1 MSSLL
6 AREQAALLAAIASFR
21 LADALQTMAP
31 LAKPWPLTARGLQCY
46 QANALA
52 LARRALPE
60 AFPVLAQM
68 LGDES
73 FAELAADFWQQHPP
87 ARGDIA
93 QWGGALPAFVAAS
106 PQLAD
111 TPYLADVAQ
120 VEWALH
126 SVATAAD
133 QVLDI
138 ASFALLTEADPAT
151 YTLQCAEPLHSVASP
166 WPVVTLVNAHRQGPD
181 ALAALPERLA
191 GLAARDARAETALV
205 WRQGL
210 RPTLRQAA
218 PGEAAFVLALQR
230 SASLA
235 DALEAADSADAFD
248 FNAWLPDAVQT
259 ALVTGALG
267 PVQPTFVSAN
277 GVKTAPIKA
286 RDDGKAGAL
295 PRPATRSGAVL
306 NPFPLGCGQKGHARR
321 CEALPGANP
330 GSVSRLAHDLFDSQ
344 RIWQK

>member
-6 AREQAALLAAIASFR
+6 ASEQAALLAAISSFR
-21 LADALQTMAP
+21 LADALQAMAP

-60 AFPVLAQM
+60 AFPVLTQM

-126 SVATAAD
+126 SVATVAD

-151 YTLQCAEPLHSVASP
+151 YTLQCAEPLHCVASP
-166 WPVVTLVNAHRQGPD
+166 WPVVTLVDAHRQGPA
-181 ALAALPERLA
+181 ALATLPERLA
-191 GLAARDARAETALV
+191 SLAARDARAETALV

-230 SASLA
+230 GASLA
-235 DALEAADSADAFD
+235 DALEAADGADAFD

-286 RDDGKAGAL
+286 RDDGKASAL
-295 PRPATRSGAVL
+295 PRPAT
-306 NPFPLGCGQKGHARR
+306 
-321 CEALPGANP
+321 
-330 GSVSRLAHDLFDSQ
+330 
-344 RIWQK
+344 